1 MNILVTGVAGFI
13 GYHVAK
19 KLLERGDTVY
29 GLDNLNEYYDV
40 NLKKSRLNN
49 LKDNNLFSFDQIDIS
64 NQKDIESFFKRNS
77 ICHVIHLAAQA
88 GVRYSIQNPYAY
100 IDSNIIG
107 FMPVSKSLSALVV
120 FFLPFETETSS
131 MGNFEVVLFSKT
143 K

>member
-88 GVRYSIQNPYAY
+88 GVRYSI
-100 IDSNIIG
+100 
-107 FMPVSKSLSALVV
+107 PVSYTHLT
-120 FFLPFETETSS
+120 LP
-131 MGNFEVVLFSKT
+131 T
-143 K
+143 KRIV